1 MAFLARCVSAFLVTL
16 RPRLAPSSLIGRR
29 ILGLP
34 SSSDFAML
42 TTDESLCTGIGSTEA
57 ARGGAGL
64 REVVRDLLR

>member
-29 ILGLP
+29 ILGP
-34 SSSDFAML
+34 ASSDFAML
-42 TTDESLCTGIGSTEA
+42 TTDGSLCTGIGSTEA